1 MAITSKKI
9 NLYQL
14 DQELGGHGL
23 IADFNDDKKKLIL
36 PAENSPITDE
46 EISEAIKKHV
56 AEPTIDEIYQLN
68 LEQGIAKL
76 KELGFTDEEIK
87 ALTGR

>member
-9 NLYQL
+9 NLAQL
-14 DQELGGHGL
+14 DKELGGHGL

-36 PAENSPITDE
+36 PSENSPITDN
-46 EISEAIKKHV
+46 EIDEAIQSHV
-56 AEPTIDEIYQLN
+56 AEPTWAEIQHVN
-68 LEQGIAKL
+68 FEQGVVKL
-76 KELGFTDEEIK
+76 KELGFTDEQIK

>member
-9 NLYQL
+9 NLTQL
-14 DQELGGHGL
+14 DKELGGHGL
-23 IADFNDDKKKLIL
+23 IADFTDEKKKLIL
-36 PAENSPITDE
+36 PAENSFVTDD
-46 EISEAIKKHV
+46 EIAEAIKSHV
-56 AEPTIDEIYQLN
+56 AEPTQAEIEYLN

-76 KELGFTDEEIK
+76 KELGFTDEQIK

>member
-9 NLYQL
+9 NLVQL
-14 DQELGGHGL
+14 DKELGGHGL

-36 PAENSPITDE
+36 PAENSPITDD
-46 EISEAIKKHV
+46 EIAEAIKSHV
-56 AEPTIDEIYQLN
+56 AGPTQAEVEHLN
-68 LEQGIAKL
+68 FEQGVAKL
-76 KELGFTDEEIK
+76 KELGFTDEQIK